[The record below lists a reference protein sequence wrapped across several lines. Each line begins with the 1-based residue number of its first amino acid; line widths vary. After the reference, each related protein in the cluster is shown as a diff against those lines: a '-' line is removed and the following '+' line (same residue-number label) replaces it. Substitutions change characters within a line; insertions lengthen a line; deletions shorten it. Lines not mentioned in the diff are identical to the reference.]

1 MGHVD
6 WTGMFAILMVFGTG
20 MVGAVVF
27 SPIGRAIANAIQ
39 KKSGV
44 GLPPEVQDALA
55 EQSDR
60 LEALQQQVAELAER
74 QDFAE
79 RLLAKAREQGKL
91 PAGGAS

>member
-20 MVGAVVF
+20 MVGAVAF
-27 SPIGRAIANAIQ
+27 SPIGRAIANRIQ
-39 KKSGV
+39 RKAGLV
-44 GLPPEVQDALA
+44 LPPEVQDALA
-55 EQSDR
+55 EQADR

-79 RLLAKAREQGKL
+79 RMLAKAREQSKL
-91 PAGGAS
+91 PAPGGQ